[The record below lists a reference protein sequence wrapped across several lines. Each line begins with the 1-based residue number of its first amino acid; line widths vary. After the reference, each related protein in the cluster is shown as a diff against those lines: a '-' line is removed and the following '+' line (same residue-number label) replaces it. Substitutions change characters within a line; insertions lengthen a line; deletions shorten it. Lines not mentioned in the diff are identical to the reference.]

1 MANSRR
7 DFLKKSCFGLLGL
20 GAGFPLLRTLVSP
33 SAAGESGRAAG
44 AAATKQWGMVIDI
57 QKCLSEPVRRACTEA
72 CNCEHNIPA
81 IPDPE
86 EEIKWIWSEPFEN
99 TFPEQVH
106 PYTSHDLQGKPVLVL
121 CNHCSEPGCV
131 RVCPT
136 QATWKRKSDGI
147 VMMDMH
153 RCIGCR
159 FCMAGCPYGARSFNF
174 RDPRPFI
181 AAGSESTYPTRTKGV
196 VEKCNFCAERL
207 RQDRQP
213 ACVEA
218 ADALPDLKGALI
230 FGDLADPDSEISRV
244 LRERHTIARNVS
256 AGTGPNI
263 FYIV

>member
-1 MANSRR
+1 MADNRR
-7 DFLKKSCFGLLGL
+7 DFLKKSCLGLLGL
-20 GAGFPLLRTLVSP
+20 GAGLPLLRTLASP
-33 SAAGESGRAAG
+33 STAGEPGRTAG
-44 AAATKQWGMVIDI
+44 AATKQYGMVIDI
-57 QKCLSEPVRRACTEA
+57 KKCQNEQVRRACREA
-72 CNCEHNIPA
+72 CNREHNIPS
-81 IPDPE
+81 IPDPQ

-106 PYTSHDLQGKPVLVL
+106 PYSHELQGRPVLVL
-121 CNHCSEPGCV
+121 CNHCTDPGCV

-136 QATWKRKSDGI
+136 QATWKRQSDGI

-181 AAGSESTYPTRTKGV
+181 AADNGSTYPTRTKGV

-207 RQDRQP
+207 REGRRP

-218 ADALPDLKGALI
+218 ADALPGAKGALI
-230 FGDLADPDSEISRV
+230 FGDLADPDSEITRV
-244 LRERHTIARNVS
+244 LRDNYTIARNVS

>member
-1 MANSRR
+1 MANNRR

-20 GAGFPLLRTLVSP
+20 GAGFPLLRTVVSP
-33 SAAGESGRAAG
+33 SAASEPGHGTGTAVS
-44 AAATKQWGMVIDI
+44 KQWGMVIDI
-57 QKCLSEPVRRACTEA
+57 KKCLNEQVRQACIEA
-72 CNCEHNIPA
+72 CNREHNIPV
-81 IPDPE
+81 ISDPE
-86 EEIKWIWSEPFEN
+86 EEIKWIWSEPFGN
-99 TFPEQVH
+99 AFPDQVH
-106 PYTSHDLQGKPVLVL
+106 PYIRHDLKGKPVLVL

-136 QATWKRKSDGI
+136 QATWKRESDGI

-159 FCMAGCPYGARSFNF
+159 FCIAGCPYGARSFNF
-174 RDPRPFI
+174 RDPRPHI
-181 AAGSESTYPTRTKGV
+181 AADNQSTYPTRTMGV

-207 RQDRQP
+207 RKGQQP

-218 ADALPDLKGALI
+218 ADQLPGMKGALI
-230 FGDLADPDSEISRV
+230 FGDLADPNSEVSRV
-244 LRERHTIARNVS
+244 LKDQHTITRKVS

>member
-20 GAGFPLLRTLVSP
+20 GAGLPLLRTVVGSSTASEP
-33 SAAGESGRAAG
+33 GHGTG
-44 AAATKQWGMVIDI
+44 AAVTKQWGMVIDI
-57 QKCLSEPVRRACTEA
+57 KKCLNEQVRRACLEA
-72 CNCEHNIPA
+72 CNREHNIPV

-86 EEIKWIWSEPFEN
+86 EEIKWIWSEPYEN
-99 TFPEQVH
+99 VFPEQVH
-106 PYTSHDLQGKPVLVL
+106 PYTRHALKGKPVLVL

-159 FCMAGCPYGARSFNF
+159 FCIAGCPYGARSFNF
-174 RDPRPFI
+174 RDPRPYI
-181 AAGSESTYPTRTKGV
+181 DESNQSIYPTRTMGV

-207 RQDRQP
+207 RNGQQP

-218 ADALPDLKGALI
+218 ADRLPGMKGALY
-230 FGDLADPDSEISRV
+230 FGDLADPDSEITRV
-244 LRERHTIARNVS
+244 LQNRHTITRKVS